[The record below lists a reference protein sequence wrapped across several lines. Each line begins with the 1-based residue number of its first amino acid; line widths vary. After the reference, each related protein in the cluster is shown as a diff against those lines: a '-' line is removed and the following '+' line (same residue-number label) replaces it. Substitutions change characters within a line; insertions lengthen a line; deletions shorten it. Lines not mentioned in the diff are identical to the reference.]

1 MIREISRERGGGMV
15 HRYVAIGDSLTV
27 GTGALLGTGFVPI
40 YRRMAEMNLRT
51 FVSMDNLGVNGLT
64 SGELQQMINGHP
76 RVRQA
81 IREADMITVSIG
93 GNDLIRTFKASG
105 GIPNA
110 GKMTQVLGET
120 RHHVSQVMR
129 QIRQLKGDQ
138 KYFVRSIGLYNPYP
152 QSTEAAYWVR
162 QYNSYL
168 NGAGSGNYACAQV
181 YDKFEGRERELL
193 FWDRVHPNAR
203 GYRIIAEQLN
213 RTGYVPFS

>member
-1 MIREISRERGGGMV
+1 MV
-15 HRYVAIGDSLTV
+15 YRYVAIGDSLTV

-51 FVSMDNLGVNGLT
+51 FVSMENLGVNGLT
-64 SGELQQMINGHP
+64 SGELLQMIHNHP

-81 IREADMITVSIG
+81 VREADIVTISIG

-105 GIPNA
+105 GVPSA
-110 GKMTQVLGET
+110 GKMTQILGET
-120 RHHVSQVMR
+120 RNHVSLTMK
-129 QIRQLKGDQ
+129 QIRQLKGNG

-162 QYNSYL
+162 QYNAYL

-203 GYRIIAEQLN
+203 GYRVIAEQLN
-213 RTGYVPFS
+213 RTGYSPFV

>member
-1 MIREISRERGGGMV
+1 MIREISRERSGGMV
-15 HRYVAIGDSLTV
+15 YRYVAIGDSLTV

-64 SGELQQMINGHP
+64 SAELQQMINGHP

-168 NGAGSGNYACAQV
+168 NSAGSGNYACAQV

-213 RTGYVPFS
+213 RTGYVPFA

>member
-1 MIREISRERGGGMV
+1 MV
-15 HRYVAIGDSLTV
+15 YRYVAIGDSLTV

-51 FVSMDNLGVNGLT
+51 FVSMENLGVNGLT
-64 SGELQQMINGHP
+64 TGELLQMLNAHP

-81 IREADMITVSIG
+81 LREADIITVSIG

-105 GIPNA
+105 GIPSA
-110 GKMTQVLGET
+110 SKMTQVLGET
-120 RHHVSQVMR
+120 RHNVSQVMR
-129 QIRQLKGDQ
+129 QIRQLKGDH

-168 NGAGSGNYACAQV
+168 NSAGSGYYACAQV
-181 YDKFEGRERELL
+181 YDRFAGRERELL

-203 GYRIIAEQLN
+203 GYRVIAEQLN
-213 RTGYVPFS
+213 RTGYAPMV

>member
-1 MIREISRERGGGMV
+1 MIRKISGERGGGMV
-15 HRYVAIGDSLTV
+15 YRYVAIGDSLTV

-81 IREADMITVSIG
+81 LREADMITISIG

-105 GIPNA
+105 GIPSA

-152 QSTEAAYWVR
+152 QSTDTAYWVR

-168 NGAGSGNYACAQV
+168 NGAGSGNYSCAQV

-203 GYRIIAEQLN
+203 GYRVIADQLN
-213 RTGYVPFS
+213 RTGYFPFA

>member
-15 HRYVAIGDSLTV
+15 YRYVAIGDSLTV

-64 SGELQQMINGHP
+64 SAELQQMINGHP

-213 RTGYVPFS
+213 RTGYVPFA

>member
-15 HRYVAIGDSLTV
+15 YRYVAIGDSLTV

-64 SGELQQMINGHP
+64 SAELQQMINGHP

-120 RHHVSQVMR
+120 RHQVSQVMR

-213 RTGYVPFS
+213 RTGYVPFA

>member
-1 MIREISRERGGGMV
+1 MV
-15 HRYVAIGDSLTV
+15 YRYVAIGDSLTV

-51 FVSMDNLGVNGLT
+51 FVSMENLGVNGLT
-64 SGELQQMINGHP
+64 TGEMLQMVNAHP

-81 IREADMITVSIG
+81 LREADIITISIG

-105 GIPNA
+105 GIPSA
-110 GKMTQVLGET
+110 SKMTQVLGET

-129 QIRQLKGDQ
+129 QIRQLKGDH

-168 NGAGSGNYACAQV
+168 NGAGSGNYACVQV
-181 YDKFEGRERELL
+181 YDRFAGRERELL

-203 GYRIIAEQLN
+203 GYRVIAEQLN
-213 RTGYVPFS
+213 RTGYAPMV

>member
-15 HRYVAIGDSLTV
+15 YRYVAIGDSLTV

-81 IREADMITVSIG
+81 LREADMITVSIG

-213 RTGYVPFS
+213 RTGYVPFA

>member
-1 MIREISRERGGGMV
+1 MIREISKERGGGMV
-15 HRYVAIGDSLTV
+15 YRYVAIGDSLTV

-213 RTGYVPFS
+213 RTGYVPFA

>member
-15 HRYVAIGDSLTV
+15 YRYVAIGDSLTV

-81 IREADMITVSIG
+81 LREADMITVSIG

-138 KYFVRSIGLYNPYP
+138 KYYVRSIGLYNPYP

-213 RTGYVPFS
+213 RTGYVPFA

>member
-1 MIREISRERGGGMV
+1 MV
-15 HRYVAIGDSLTV
+15 YRYVAIGDSLTV

-64 SGELQQMINGHP
+64 SAELQQMINGHP

-168 NGAGSGNYACAQV
+168 NSAGSGNYACAQV

-213 RTGYVPFS
+213 RTGYVPFA

>member
-1 MIREISRERGGGMV
+1 MV
-15 HRYVAIGDSLTV
+15 YRYVAIGDSLTV

-81 IREADMITVSIG
+81 LREADIITVSIG

-105 GIPNA
+105 GIPSA

-129 QIRQLKGDQ
+129 QIRQLKAI
-138 KYFVRSIGLYNPYP
+138 KSILFVPLDC
-152 QSTEAAYWVR
+152 TT
-162 QYNSYL
+162 
-168 NGAGSGNYACAQV
+168 
-181 YDKFEGRERELL
+181 
-193 FWDRVHPNAR
+193 
-203 GYRIIAEQLN
+203 RIHNQPKLH
-213 RTGYVPFS
+213 TGYDSTILI

>member
-1 MIREISRERGGGMV
+1 MV
-15 HRYVAIGDSLTV
+15 YRYVAIGDSLTV

-81 IREADMITVSIG
+81 LREADMITVSIG

-129 QIRQLKGDQ
+129 QIRQIKGDQ

-181 YDKFEGRERELL
+181 YDKFERRERELL

-213 RTGYVPFS
+213 RTGYVPFA